1 MSVKLAYSWTL
12 AELVN
17 NFDEG
22 PIKIIAISKHI
33 QKELSE
39 NALVFQSAHFRRLF
53 FFIQTN
59 SDTKNKQSHRCLRRR
74 DKLVS
79 MSI

>member
-1 MSVKLAYSWTL
+1 MSAKLAYSWTL
-12 AELVN
+12 AALVN

-39 NALVFQSAHFRRLF
+39 NALVFQSAHFQRLF
-53 FFIQTN
+53 FFF
-59 SDTKNKQSHRCLRRR
+59 
-74 DKLVS
+74 
-79 MSI
+79 

>member
-12 AELVN
+12 AALVN

-22 PIKIIAISKHI
+22 PIKIIAISEHI

-39 NALVFQSAHFRRLF
+39 NALVFQSAHF